1 MHGGGLAVTAVSFL
15 LIDPAGRQINRSIAV
30 GDDKSREG
38 RRRTSSMTNRE
49 RIQRRIERDKA
60 RKAERRR
67 ALIEKHGTFE
77 NVITMQNLHRSL
89 QRRRS
94 DVEWKGSVQ
103 RYIQHAIVKIKRTK
117 DDLMKGEL
125 HINRTIRRRMI
136 YERGKARIIHAI
148 MIDARVIQGAL
159 CDSSITPLT
168 QPLLIYDNPASTKGK
183 GVSHA
188 RKRIMKFLKRQALKH
203 GADFYAF
210 SYDFTGYFASI
221 PHALC
226 RKRLGDAGM
235 DDRLLD
241 LTMYFVKLY
250 MEQDISLIEDPSER
264 EEMRRQLWNDELVGA
279 TLGSQISQDIALVA
293 PNSLD
298 HAVKDRERT
307 KDYCRFMDD
316 GTAYGQKDALL
327 RLRSVVQTETEKLG
341 LHLNEKKTRITKM
354 SRGITFLKVRYI
366 VTDSGRIIRKVVR
379 ESIIRMR
386 RKLKKFRRMVDAGAM
401 LLDDVY
407 TAFNSWYGN
416 VRQVASTYRQRKR
429 MLKLY
434 NELFHGYRLKGMMV

>member
-1 MHGGGLAVTAVSFL
+1 
-15 LIDPAGRQINRSIAV
+15 
-30 GDDKSREG
+30 
-38 RRRTSSMTNRE
+38 MTNQE

-60 RKAERRR
+60 RKAEKRR

-103 RYIQHAIVKIKRTK
+103 RYIQHAIVKMKRTK

-125 HINRTIRRRMI
+125 HINQTIRRRTI

-188 RKRIMKFLKRQALKH
+188 RKRVMKFLKRQALKH
-203 GADFYAF
+203 GANFYAF

-221 PHALC
+221 PHVLC
-226 RKRLGDAGM
+226 RRRLGDAGM
-235 DDRLLD
+235 DDRLLN

-250 MEQDISLIEDPSER
+250 QEQDITFIEDPSER
-264 EEMRRQLWNDELVGA
+264 EVMRRQLWNDELVGA
-279 TLGSQISQDIALVA
+279 TLGSQISQDLALVI
-293 PNSLD
+293 PNPLD
-298 HAVKDRERT
+298 HAIKDRECV
-307 KDYCRFMDD
+307 KDYIRFMDD
-316 GTAYGQKDALL
+316 GTAYGQKDALK
-327 RLRSVVQTETEKLG
+327 RLKGVVYAETEKLG

-354 SRGITFLKVRYI
+354 SRGTTFLKVRYTITKTGGIICRI
-366 VTDSGRIIRKVVR
+366 VRDG
-379 ESIIRMR
+379 IIRMR
-386 RKLKKFRRMVDAGAM
+386 RKLKKFRRMVDAGVM

-407 TAFNSWYGN
+407 TAFKSWWGN
-416 VRQVASTYRQRKR
+416 TEQVACTYRQRKR
-429 MLKLY
+429 MLILY
-434 NELFHGYRLKGMMV
+434 NQLFHGYRLKGMMV